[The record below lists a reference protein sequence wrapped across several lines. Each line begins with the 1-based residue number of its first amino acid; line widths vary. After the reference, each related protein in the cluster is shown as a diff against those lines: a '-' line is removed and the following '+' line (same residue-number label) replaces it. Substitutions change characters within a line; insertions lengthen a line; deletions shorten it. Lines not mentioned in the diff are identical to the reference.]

1 MSCFDCFAN
10 SAWIRGD
17 LLWLTGLPMIAYLSV
32 ILASMKKAR
41 SPGPLVLLAQALDQS
56 GLMFVAWSPFGP
68 VVMSKETFWFSFR
81 LLKPEP
87 WIAEKCANTSLPPPS
102 GVIKP
107 KPFASLNHLT
117 VPVAM
122 SVASQIK
129 IKNSGSSPPCRYHQE
144 RLAQGLLSTESRT
157 RPAGTH

>member
-1 MSCFDCFAN
+1 M
-10 SAWIRGD
+10 GD
-17 LLWLTGLPMIAYLSV
+17 LLWPTGLPMIAYLSV
-32 ILASMKKAR
+32 IFASMKKAR
-41 SPGPLVLLAQALDQS
+41 SPGPLLLLAQALDQS

-102 GVIKP
+102 GVMKP
-107 KPFASLNHLT
+107 NPFASLNHLT

-122 SVASQIK
+122 SDCLSIK
-129 IKNSGSSPPCRYHQE
+129 IRNLGLRPPCRYHQE
-144 RLAQGLLSTESRT
+144 DQRGGVIETPNLTSEKS
-157 RPAGTH
+157 